1 MQVVAALPGSIGYA
15 QIGEASA
22 YSGNGAVAVSIDHRS
37 GHPGDLGRT
46 PSKYQFW
53 TAEYLY
59 TYGQPSPLASA
70 FIAHLT
76 NPAAVSDL
84 TSAGYLPCPP
94 GSSGTAA
101 ALCKLAGT

>member
-1 MQVVAALPGSIGYA
+1 MTRGPASSLKVQVPSGVPGWDPTWLTIRGSASAVIFCTGSIGYA
-15 QIGEASA
+15 P
-22 YSGNGAVAVSIDHRS
+22 N
-37 GHPGDLGRT
+37 
-46 PSKYQFW
+46 KYQFR
-53 TAEYLY
+53 TAEYRY

-84 TSAGYLPCPP
+84 TSGGYLPCPP